1 MLAQCLLQ
9 RRMLASLEGLS
20 CRVKHA
26 HQAASD
32 TVGIFFSYRLS
43 LCFLQK
49 MRKYDTYELPLGINS
64 NSGLGNR
71 THIFEKGQDDL
82 RFDSKLRHLL

>member
-9 RRMLASLEGLS
+9 RRMLASLERLS

-26 HQAASD
+26 HQAVSD

-64 NSGLGNR
+64 IQVWE
-71 THIFEKGQDDL
+71 TEHTFL
-82 RFDSKLRHLL
+82 RRDRMT